1 MSLTPFFESRIG
13 TNGAL
18 DLVVIEKSLFLQVD
32 GDHFARTQAARA
44 DGLQIRFVNEAKLCC
59 EKYSPIVINFV
70 PSGTESVSIE

>member
-44 DGLQIRFVNEAKLCC
+44 DGLQVRFVNEAK
-59 EKYSPIVINFV
+59 F
-70 PSGTESVSIE
+70 